1 MVFRFLSMWIYD
13 LLTLVFSF
21 FSILDANQLGRG
33 FLSFLDICL
42 YVPNKEIHGNPTVPW
57 NSIGTYGTEK
67 NIHTYIYICFHC
79 ILYSTFRY
87 VHYIYIDHYTIS
99 NSQHTCNCS
108 NLSTTG
114 PNNEHQTYINNPW
127 TTAGPRRVIPQ
138 FDAPKK
144 RNFLSSAAALAL
156 SSSAFNLASWQNMTA
171 GRNLP
176 MAEVA
181 LIYPTSRLEEN

>member
-1 MVFRFLSMWIYD
+1 MAQKKIY
-13 LLTLVFSF
+13 
-21 FSILDANQLGRG
+21 
-33 FLSFLDICL
+33 
-42 YVPNKEIHGNPTVPW
+42 IH
-57 NSIGTYGTEK
+57 
-67 NIHTYIYICFHC
+67 IYICFHC

-87 VHYIYIDHYTIS
+87 VRYIYIDHYTIS
-99 NSQHTCNCS
+99 NSQHTCNHL
-108 NLSTTG
+108 NLQTTG

-156 SSSAFNLASWQNMTA
+156 SSSAFNLASWQMAMTA

-176 MAEVA
+176 MAFWGSSHLPDFKA
-181 LIYPTSRLEEN
+181 RRKLMAIGSYWRQIDRKP

>member
-1 MVFRFLSMWIYD
+1 MVFGFLSMWIYD
-13 LLTLVFSF
+13 LLILVFSF

-42 YVPNKEIHGNPTVPW
+42 YVPNKEILQSHEIQQVHMAQKK
-57 NSIGTYGTEK
+57 IYVH
-67 NIHTYIYICFHC
+67 IYIYASIV
-79 ILYSTFRY
+79 YSTFRY

-138 FDAPKK
+138 SDAPKK

-176 MAEVA
+176 MAFWGSSH
-181 LIYPTSRLEEN
+181 LPEEN

>member
-1 MVFRFLSMWIYD
+1 MAKKKLY
-13 LLTLVFSF
+13 
-21 FSILDANQLGRG
+21 IL
-33 FLSFLDICL
+33 
-42 YVPNKEIHGNPTVPW
+42 
-57 NSIGTYGTEK
+57 
-67 NIHTYIYICFHC
+67 YIYILP
-79 ILYSTFRY
+79 LYTIQ
-87 VHYIYIDHYTIS
+87 YIQICSLYLYIDHYTIS

-127 TTAGPRRVIPQ
+127 TTAGPRRLIPQ

-171 GRNLP
+171 RRNLP
-176 MAEVA
+176 MAFWGSSHLPDFKVRRKLMA
-181 LIYPTSRLEEN
+181 IGSYWRHIDRKPVGQKMLSSCQLILHYQSAFEKRFHNF